1 MAFVPRKKLSQNFIL
16 DPKTLSRLSKV
27 TGSLYNKTVVEV
39 GPGPGGITRA
49 ILEQGAQKVFVIEK
63 DSRFLP
69 SLDLLREASGNRL
82 SIKIG
87 DCLHFNTQKLLNSD
101 LKSNWPDQVP
111 NIRLIGNLPFN
122 VATPYVVKLFECM
135 SDRSNIFSFGRVP
148 SILTFQHEVAYRLI
162 APPGDKHRCR
172 LSVMAQN
179 YAKIDYKY
187 TLPGA
192 AFVPTPEVNVGVAV
206 LIPLSVPYIDVPFK
220 FLERVV
226 TTIMMHKQKSVFRTS
241 LRLFPSEVR
250 GKMAMQLLDVAG
262 VSKDK
267 RPLDLTM
274 DDFARITYTYQDMIQ
289 KYENVREYINRD
301 VKIILNAV
309 HNCDSNEIDLIES
322 CKPKYHFVI

>member
-1 MAFVPRKKLSQNFIL
+1 MSQRLPPLPTLKDILRIYGIRAQKKLSQNFIL

-49 ILEQGAQKVFVIEK
+49 ILEQGAQKV
-63 DSRFLP
+63 
-69 SLDLLREASGNRL
+69 EASGNRL

-122 VATPYVVKLFECM
+122 VATP
-135 SDRSNIFSFGRVP
+135 VP

-250 GKMAMQLLDVAG
+250 GKMAMQLLDVSG

-289 KYENVREYINRD
+289 NTKM
-301 VKIILNAV
+301 
-309 HNCDSNEIDLIES
+309 
-322 CKPKYHFVI
+322 